1 MYIVL
6 AYQGHQYIVKQG
18 DTITV
23 DRVDAEEGSTVSV
36 NTIVAS
42 FNDDGSTVA
51 LGKPYLSQTA
61 TCKVVEHVRA
71 DKIRVVKFQ
80 SKKRYMR
87 TIGHRQDQTVLSI
100 ESIA

>member
-1 MYIVL
+1 MYIVV
-6 AYQGHQYIVKQG
+6 AYKGHQFIVKQG

-23 DRVDAEEGSTVSV
+23 DRVEGQEGELITLDTV
-36 NTIVAS
+36 VACFS
-42 FNDDGSTVA
+42 EDGSNVA
-51 LGKPYLSQTA
+51 LGMPYLAKTVQAKIVS
-61 TCKVVEHVRA
+61 HGRA

>member
-1 MYIVL
+1 
-6 AYQGHQYIVKQG
+6 
-18 DTITV
+18 
-23 DRVDAEEGSTVSV
+23 
-36 NTIVAS
+36 
-42 FNDDGSTVA
+42 A
-51 LGKPYLSQTA
+51 LGTPYLSQTVQA
-61 TCKVVEHVRA
+61 KIVSHGRA